1 MTTHQPVLRP
11 MLALA
16 VVLIGALV
24 LTLAPLAPADAGEGK
39 TMAEYA
45 QTFRGN
51 GTLHEG
57 CRNYRYKYKITPPED
72 ADTWALE
79 TFLTDRRGTTIAS
92 DGILKGA
99 AKAKGTA
106 RFRFCRENTVPG
118 RFKLRGKF
126 TYKVG
131 FDTFDGW
138 IEPTFFRLK
147 AQ

>member
-1 MTTHQPVLRP
+1 MSTHQPITRP

-16 VVLIGALV
+16 VALIGALV
-24 LTLAPLAPADAGEGK
+24 ITLAPSVPAAGK
-39 TMAEYA
+39 ARTMAEFA

-57 CRNYRYKYKITPPED
+57 CRNYRYKYKINPPED

-79 TFLTDRRGTTIAS
+79 TFLTDRRGVTIAS
-92 DGILKGA
+92 GGVLKGA
-99 AKAKGTA
+99 AKKKGKE

-118 RFKLRGKF
+118 KFKLRGKF

-138 IEPTFFRLK
+138 IDPTYFRLK
-147 AQ
+147 AS